1 MNHDVFEKVQA
12 IIVEQFEKKP
22 EEITREKLLVEDL
35 DLDSL
40 DMFDLVCA
48 LEKEYAFH
56 FQLDK
61 GSSIETV
68 GDIVGQ
74 LEKHLSK

>member
-12 IIVEQFEKKP
+12 IIVEQFEKNP
-22 EEITREKLLVEDL
+22 EEITREKRLVEDL
-35 DLDSL
+35 ELDSL

-48 LEKEYAFH
+48 LEKEYDFH
-56 FQLDK
+56 FERDM
-61 GSSIETV
+61 GSSIGTV

-74 LEKHLSK
+74 LEKHSSK

>member
-1 MNHDVFEKVQA
+1 MKNDVFEKVQA
-12 IIVEQFEKKP
+12 IIVEQFEKNP

-35 DLDSL
+35 ELDSL

-48 LEKEYAFH
+48 LEKEYDFH
-56 FQLDK
+56 FARDM

-74 LEKHLSK
+74 LENHLSK

>member
-1 MNHDVFEKVQA
+1 MNNDIFEKVQA
-12 IIVEQFEKKP
+12 IIVEQFEKNP

-35 DLDSL
+35 GLDSL

-48 LEKEYAFH
+48 LEKEYDFH
-56 FQLDK
+56 FERDMS
-61 GSSIETV
+61 SSIETV

-74 LEKHLSK
+74 LEKHFSK

>member
-1 MNHDVFEKVQA
+1 MNNDIFEKVQA
-12 IIVEQFEKKP
+12 IIVEQFEKNP

-35 DLDSL
+35 GLDSL

-48 LEKEYAFH
+48 LEKEYDFH
-56 FQLDK
+56 FERDM
-61 GSSIETV
+61 GTSIGTV

-74 LEKHLSK
+74 LEKHFSK